1 LKIEVPME
9 IVVACSPTG
18 VVIHPGGY
26 QLTPRA
32 LKGKEEVLAKSLRSI
47 VRLRQQVD
55 PMIRPRPTIRYLVEP
70 GGGENYRE
78 ARRQT
83 VLSGIDWPTVLQVA
97 DTRVLD
103 FLPRERF

>member
-1 LKIEVPME
+1 ME
-9 IVVACSPTG
+9 IVVACGPNG

-26 QLTPRA
+26 SLSR
-32 LKGKEEVLAKSLRSI
+32 KSLTGKDPVFTTSLKTI

-55 PMIRPRPTIRYLVEP
+55 PMIRPRPTIRFLVEP
-70 GGGENYRE
+70 GGGEIYRE

-83 VLSGIDWPTVLQVA
+83 VLSGLDWPTVLQVA